1 MKFRIR
7 MGVPQMLQ
15 QWTELSKKSK
25 EESLS
30 KKEQELYIK
39 WGKAL
44 KLLSQDPFYP
54 SLQTHEIEPLTK
66 RFGQKVWQSYVEN
79 NVSRAM
85 RMYWV
90 YGPERKDITVIAL
103 EPHPEDKKNGAY
115 EKISLSDLP
124 QFDMQ

>member
-1 MKFRIR
+1 

-103 EPHPEDKKNGAY
+103 EPHPEDKKHGAY
-115 EKISLSDLP
+115 EKIPLSDIP
-124 QFDMQ
+124 EFDG